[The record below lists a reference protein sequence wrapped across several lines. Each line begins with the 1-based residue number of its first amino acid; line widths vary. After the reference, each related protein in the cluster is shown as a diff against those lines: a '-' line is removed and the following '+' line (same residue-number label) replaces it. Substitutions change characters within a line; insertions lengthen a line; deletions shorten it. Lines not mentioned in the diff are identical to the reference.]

1 MSSESNKSD
10 KVFIVK
16 QGCPLCGGDVVGNDK
31 LGYYCKHCNLLFSL
45 RELDLSYY
53 KNHKSEDKTNHEN
66 NAPANSDEAEVE
78 VNLNNVNEVNENL
91 CQSFF
96 VASKKSNKFHIP
108 ECPFAKNILPENRV
122 VFKSKEEAIDAGFEP
137 CRCVD

>member
-1 MSSESNKSD
+1 MSPAQNKSD

-16 QGCPLCGGDVVGNDK
+16 HGCPLCGGDVVGNDK
-31 LGYYCKHCNLLFSL
+31 LGYYCKHCNLLFSFN
-45 RELDLSYY
+45 ELDFSYY
-53 KNHKSEDKTNHEN
+53 KNRKSEETTNQKN
-66 NAPANSDEAEVE
+66 NAPVNSDQVGVE
-78 VNLNNVNEVNENL
+78 TNLDNSNEISGNS

-108 ECPFAKNILPENRV
+108 ECPFAKNILPENKV
-122 VFKSKEEAIDAGFEP
+122 IFKSKEDAVDAGFEP

>member
-1 MSSESNKSD
+1 MSSVSNNSS

-16 QGCPLCGGDVVGNDK
+16 HGCPLCGGDVVGNER

-45 RELDLSYY
+45 MELDFSYY
-53 KNHKSEDKTNHEN
+53 KNHNHEEKMN
-66 NAPANSDEAEVE
+66 QEENKPANFDRAEVE
-78 VNLNNVNEVNENL
+78 INTDNVKEVNGNS

-108 ECPFAKNILPENRV
+108 ECPFAKNILSENKII
-122 VFKSKEEAIDAGFEP
+122 FKSKEEAIKAGFEP